1 MAGESVLPIQE
12 CPDLIAHTVVIPI
25 PDSVFDDDGSGASST
40 AAEGAFLFHCERD
53 TIVDAAHFLCN
64 VTDASG
70 DLTLNTGSS
79 GVAAAGSAISS
90 VLTPPAAGVVGTF
103 TLTETANLIPAGN
116 WIGIEHDGDA
126 DSADLAGCMVQLR
139 LRTRVR

>member
-1 MAGESVLPIQE
+1 MAGEKVLPIE
-12 CPDLIAHTVVIPI
+12 VAADLRAHTIVIPI
-25 PDSVFDDDGSGASST
+25 PDSVFDDGT
-40 AAEGAFLFHCERD
+40 EAAEGAFLFYAERD
-53 TIVDAAHFLCN
+53 TIVDAAHFICN

-70 DLTLNTGSS
+70 DVTLNTGST
-79 GVAAAGSAISS
+79 GVASAGTAISDTI
-90 VLTPPAAGVVGTF
+90 TPNAAGVVKAF

-139 LRTRVR
+139 IRTIRK